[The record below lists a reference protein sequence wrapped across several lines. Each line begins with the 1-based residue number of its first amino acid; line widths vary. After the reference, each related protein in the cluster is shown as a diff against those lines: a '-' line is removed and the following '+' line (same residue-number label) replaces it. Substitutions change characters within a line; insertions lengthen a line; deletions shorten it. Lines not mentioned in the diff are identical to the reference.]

1 MVRLYFSLGS
11 YHDHAD
17 CDVVPMQACSL
28 LLGRP
33 WEYDNDALHHGRS
46 NQYTFM
52 HKGKKIVLH
61 SMSLTAN
68 LKYDLERA
76 QREKRNGKTVIQ
88 DKANEIAQPK
98 NKESNSK
105 KGEI

>member
-1 MVRLYFSLGS
+1 MVSLHFSLGS
-11 YHDHAD
+11 DHDHAD
-17 CDVVPMQACSL
+17 CDVVSMQACSL

-33 WEYDNDALHHGRS
+33 WEYDNDALHHGHS

-61 SMSLTAN
+61 PMSPTTI
-68 LKYDLERA
+68 LKDDLERA
-76 QREKRNGKTVIQ
+76 QREKVNGKTIIQ
-88 DKANEIAQPK
+88 VKANEIAQPK

-105 KGEI
+105 KGGI